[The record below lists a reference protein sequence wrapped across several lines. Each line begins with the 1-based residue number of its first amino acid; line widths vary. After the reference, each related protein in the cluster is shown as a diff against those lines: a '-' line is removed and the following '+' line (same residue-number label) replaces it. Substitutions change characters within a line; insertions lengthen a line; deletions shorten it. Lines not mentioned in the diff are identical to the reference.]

1 MTNRTIFNDGEW
13 TVARFNSF
21 VKSALRSASQRW
33 PVKYKVLS
41 EAYVGQKINE
51 SSGRLAKHYKCKSCN
66 IDYPA
71 KNVQVDHI
79 KPIIDPSSGFTT
91 WDDVIYNMFC
101 ERDNLQV
108 LCKNCH
114 SEKSKEES
122 VQRKKNNQR

>member
-1 MTNRTIFNDGEW
+1 MNRTIFNDGEW

-41 EAYVGQKINE
+41 DAYVGQKINE
-51 SSGRLAKHYKCKSCN
+51 SSGRLAKHYKCKSCQQ
-66 IDYPA
+66 DYPA
-71 KNVQVDHI
+71 KNVQVDHV
-79 KPIIDPSSGFTT
+79 KPIIDPVSGFTT

-108 LCKNCH
+108 LCKGCH
-114 SEKSKEES
+114 DIKTKSEKEE
-122 VQRKKNNQR
+122 RKKYATK